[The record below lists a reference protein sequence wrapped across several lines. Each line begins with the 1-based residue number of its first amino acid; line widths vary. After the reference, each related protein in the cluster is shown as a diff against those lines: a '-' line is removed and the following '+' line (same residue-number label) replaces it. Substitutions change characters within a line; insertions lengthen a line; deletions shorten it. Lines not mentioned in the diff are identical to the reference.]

1 MSYDTCVESVRINF
15 CKKRDMLTK
24 KNILVHILFLFFFE
38 SLFRA
43 STEKEK
49 INEEFWYINVGP
61 NVKSKI
67 P

>member
-1 MSYDTCVESVRINF
+1 
-15 CKKRDMLTK
+15 MLTP